1 MQASQG
7 LPFGVSDDRNLEVT
21 VKGILCPSI
30 FSCSYPAHF
39 TTVIKEPNGALS
51 LNQKAWITHGLM
63 PKVFSFVE
71 MYACLKHYFC
81 QIILMYSWHTRL
93 WDTVSWQILMT
104 YEIVKITV
112 RPLSTPKWQQKYL
125 ELASSNAD
133 QQLMP
138 CFVYLQDMALPF
150 VMVLPLLIVVSAGV
164 YYIYN
169 EIILFMSKSLVRN
182 KVVVITDA
190 VSGVGTGKWHRIQN
204 K

>member
-1 MQASQG
+1 
-7 LPFGVSDDRNLEVT
+7 
-21 VKGILCPSI
+21 
-30 FSCSYPAHF
+30 
-39 TTVIKEPNGALS
+39 
-51 LNQKAWITHGLM
+51 
-63 PKVFSFVE
+63 
-71 MYACLKHYFC
+71 
-81 QIILMYSWHTRL
+81 
-93 WDTVSWQILMT
+93 MT

-112 RPLSTPKWQQKYL
+112 RPLLTSKWQQKYL

-138 CFVYLQDMALPF
+138 CFVHLQDMALPF

-190 VSGVGTGKWHRIQN
+190 VSGVGTGKWYRIN
-204 K
+204 KFSDSCKFSLVFAKEHISTLLDWKRSLCQCPLLVNFINANRCE

>member
-1 MQASQG
+1 
-7 LPFGVSDDRNLEVT
+7 
-21 VKGILCPSI
+21 
-30 FSCSYPAHF
+30 
-39 TTVIKEPNGALS
+39 
-51 LNQKAWITHGLM
+51 
-63 PKVFSFVE
+63 
-71 MYACLKHYFC
+71 
-81 QIILMYSWHTRL
+81 
-93 WDTVSWQILMT
+93 MT

-112 RPLSTPKWQQKYL
+112 RPLLTPKWQQKYL

-138 CFVYLQDMALPF
+138 CFVHLQDMPLPF

-190 VSGVGTGKWHRIQN
+190 VSGVGTGK
-204 K
+204 